1 MRNAANQDGD
11 LGNSFRIKRIKLE
24 MQENWGK
31 NKGVLIEMRHTKSGD
46 G

>member
-11 LGNSFRIKRIKLE
+11 LGNSVGIKRIRLE
-24 MQENWGK
+24 MQQNWGK
-31 NKGVLIEMRHTKSGD
+31 NKGVLIEMRHTKSGE